1 MKRLIGYLLIAFI
14 VVSCGSND
22 RGELLGVKL
31 GKKWHAEKPYGMV
44 FIPGG
49 SFTMGK
55 TDEDPFGG
63 YNAPA
68 KTTSVRP
75 FYMDETE
82 ITNSEYKE
90 FVFWVRDSI
99 VRTKLA
105 LFAEELSFG
114 DNTVDKGKNAKG
126 IQRYRFEEVDTSK
139 ASPYY
144 KYMMNNY
151 GGLGDLNSPS
161 EGKYLNWNIKLDW
174 DVDKFPDQ
182 YYSEVM
188 DSIYIPIEDTYDA
201 NRLVD
206 TKKIKYRYI
215 WFDRNE
221 AARKSPER
229 RKDFFKE
236 EVIKVYPDTTVWVK
250 DFNYSYNDPI
260 HQDYFWHR
268 AYNDY
273 PVVGVNWYQANAFC
287 NWRTAKKNKFIKRK
301 KKRAIVDKAPAFRLP
316 SEAEWEYA
324 ARGGLEYS
332 KYPWGGPYITTDQG
346 CFLANFKPERG
357 DYTADGALYT
367 VEAKSYN
374 ANGYGLY
381 NMAGNVSEW
390 TETSYEP
397 TSYYFS
403 STLNPDV
410 KDPENK
416 RKVIRGGS
424 WKDVAYFLEVS
435 SRDYEYADSARSY
448 IGFRTVQ
455 DYLGTKLTNK

>member
-1 MKRLIGYLLIAFI
+1 MKRLIGYLLIAFLFI
-14 VVSCGSND
+14 SCGSND
-22 RGELLGVKL
+22 RGELLGIKL

-55 TDEDPFGG
+55 TNEDPNGS

-75 FYMDETE
+75 YYMDETE
-82 ITNSEYKE
+82 ITNSKYKA
-90 FVFWVRDSI
+90 FVYWVRDSI
-99 VRTKLA
+99 VRTRLA
-105 LFAEELSFG
+105 LFADELSFG
-114 DNTVDKGKNAKG
+114 NKNVESGKNAKG
-126 IQRYRFEEVDTSK
+126 IQRFRFTEEDTSK
-139 ASPYY
+139 ASPYH
-144 KYMMNNY
+144 KYMMKSY
-151 GGLGDLNSPS
+151 GGLGDLNSPQQ
-161 EGKYLNWNIKLDW
+161 GKYLNWNEKLFW
-174 DVDKFPDQ
+174 DVNKFPDQ

-188 DSIYIPIEDTYDA
+188 DSVYIPVEDTYDA
-201 NRLVD
+201 TRLMD
-206 TKKIKYRYI
+206 TKKLKYRYF
-215 WFDRNE
+215 WFDDNK
-221 AARKSPER
+221 AAFKSQAR
-229 RKDFFKE
+229 RKNFIHE
-236 EVIKVYPDTTVWVK
+236 EIVKVYPDTTVWVK

-268 AYNDY
+268 AYSDY
-273 PVVGVNWYQANAFC
+273 PVVGVNWHQANAFC
-287 NWRTAKKNKFIKRK
+287 NWRTAKKNKFIKKNRK
-301 KKRAIVDKAPAFRLP
+301 RSATDKVPSFRLP

-332 KYPWGGPYITTDQG
+332 KYPWGGPYITNDKG
-346 CFLANFKPERG
+346 CFLANFKPARG

-367 VEAKSYN
+367 VEAHSYN
-374 ANGYGLY
+374 TNGYGLY

-390 TETSYEP
+390 TETSFDP
-397 TSYYFS
+397 SSYYFS

-410 KDPENK
+410 RDNKNK

-455 DYLGTKLTNK
+455 DYLGTKLTLK